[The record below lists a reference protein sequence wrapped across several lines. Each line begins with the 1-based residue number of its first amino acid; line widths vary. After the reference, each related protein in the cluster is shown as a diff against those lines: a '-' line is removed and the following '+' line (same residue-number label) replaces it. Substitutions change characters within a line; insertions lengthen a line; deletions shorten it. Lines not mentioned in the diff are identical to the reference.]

1 MFLNINDLT
10 VHLQL
15 DGPIDAP
22 PLLLVHSLGTS
33 NAIWDTQV
41 AALRRSFYVIRF
53 DLRGHGLTT
62 ATPGP
67 YDIAMLARDAL
78 AVLDSLGI
86 ASAHVA
92 GISIGGLIAQSLT
105 VQAPARVRSLILV
118 DTALAFQPPENYRD
132 RAARVRADGIAPL
145 ADGVIAR
152 WVTPAFLEAPETTGL
167 RTMLLR
173 TPPEGYAACAEAIGA
188 ADFTETSRSI
198 RARTLVVV
206 GAEDEATPPSSAEA
220 LRDAI
225 PGADL
230 VVLPNAAHIP
240 TVEQPLAVL
249 AAMTRFLAATLDP
262 R

>member
-67 YDIAMLARDAL
+67 YDIAVLARDAL

-118 DTALAFQPPENYRD
+118 DTALVFQPPENYRH

-198 RARTLVVV
+198 RAAPWWSSVPRTRRRRPPAPRPCATRSRAPIWLCCRTLR
-206 GAEDEATPPSSAEA
+206 TYQPWSS
-220 LRDAI
+220 RW
-225 PGADL
+225 
-230 VVLPNAAHIP
+230 
-240 TVEQPLAVL
+240 
-249 AAMTRFLAATLDP
+249 RCW
-262 R
+262 RR

>member
-53 DLRGHGLTT
+53 DLRGPGLTAT
-62 ATPGP
+62 TPGP

-118 DTALAFQPPENYRD
+118 DTALVFQPPENYRD

-145 ADGVIAR
+145 ADGVIDKQALEKVSGAAR
-152 WVTPAFLEAPETTGL
+152 GL
-167 RTMLLR
+167 YLR
-173 TPPEGYAACAEAIGA
+173 RSHDRKIRPIGA
-188 ADFTETSRSI
+188 
-198 RARTLVVV
+198 
-206 GAEDEATPPSSAEA
+206 PSNQ
-220 LRDAI
+220 R
-225 PGADL
+225 
-230 VVLPNAAHIP
+230 
-240 TVEQPLAVL
+240 
-249 AAMTRFLAATLDP
+249 
-262 R
+262 

>member
-1 MFLNINDLT
+1 MFLKINDLT

-105 VQAPARVRSLILV
+105 VQAPARVRSLRSEEHTSELQSPCNLV
-118 DTALAFQPPENYRD
+118 CRL
-132 RAARVRADGIAPL
+132 L
-145 ADGVIAR
+145 
-152 WVTPAFLEAPETTGL
+152 LEKKKKKL
-167 RTMLLR
+167 NDIFR
-173 TPPEGYAACAEAIGA
+173 IKKK
-188 ADFTETSRSI
+188 SKKKI
-198 RARTLVVV
+198 R
-206 GAEDEATPPSSAEA
+206 
-220 LRDAI
+220 I
-225 PGADL
+225 
-230 VVLPNAAHIP
+230 
-240 TVEQPLAVL
+240 
-249 AAMTRFLAATLDP
+249 
-262 R
+262 

>member
-1 MFLNINDLT
+1 MALPMHHSSAGAFVGYIKR
-10 VHLQL
+10 HL
-15 DGPIDAP
+15 GHAGG
-22 PLLLVHSLGTS
+22 ST
-33 NAIWDTQV
+33 
-41 AALRRSFYVIRF
+41 RRSFYVIRF

-62 ATPGP
+62 TTPGP

-92 GISIGGLIAQSLT
+92 GISIGGLIAQSLA

-118 DTALAFQPPENYRD
+118 DTALAFQPPERRN

-145 ADGVIAR
+145 ADSIITR

-173 TPPEGYAACAEAIGA
+173 TPPEGHAACAEAIGA

-206 GAEDEATPPSSAEA
+206 GAEDEATPPCSAEA

-225 PGADL
+225 PDADL
-230 VVLPNAAHIP
+230 VVLSSAAHIP
-240 TVEQPLAVL
+240 AVEQPVAVL

>member
-1 MFLNINDLT
+1 MFLRVGDLT

-33 NAIWDTQV
+33 SAIWDTQV

-62 ATPGP
+62 TTPGP

-92 GISIGGLIAQSLT
+92 GISIGGLIAQSLA

-118 DTALAFQPPENYRD
+118 DTALVFEPPESYRD

-145 ADGVIAR
+145 ADSVIAR
-152 WVTPAFLEAPETTGL
+152 WVTPAFLEAPETTG
-167 RTMLLR
+167 T
-173 TPPEGYAACAEAIGA
+173 
-188 ADFTETSRSI
+188 
-198 RARTLVVV
+198 V
-206 GAEDEATPPSSAEA
+206 GTA
-220 LRDAI
+220 
-225 PGADL
+225 GG
-230 VVLPNAAHIP
+230 V
-240 TVEQPLAVL
+240 
-249 AAMTRFLAATLDP
+249 
-262 R
+262 